1 MIYLLFYVGNL
12 MDNSFEFDNFI
23 PFSQK
28 LLENKSNIIEDN
40 FQCIYRTIISRVYYS
55 AFHHAKYWLEIN
67 YNFKTQEFNFETG
80 KLQNKNGLS
89 EHVQV
94 FKELRIIAKNQKNL
108 KSQFRNAASKLE
120 HLFDKRV
127 DADYHEDLKFEEI
140 DVTDAIEDAKYII
153 DLLLF
158 N

>member
-1 MIYLLFYVGNL
+1 MTT
-12 MDNSFEFDNFI
+12 SFEFDYFI
-23 PFSQK
+23 KFSQK
-28 LLENKSNIIEDN
+28 LLENKQDIVEDN
-40 FQCIYRTIISRVYYS
+40 FQCVYRTILSRVYYS

-94 FKELRIIAKNQKNL
+94 FKELRSIAKDQKDL
-108 KSQFRNAASKLE
+108 KNQFRNASSKLE
-120 HLFDKRV
+120 YLFDKRI
-127 DADYHEDLKFEEI
+127 DADYHEDLTFEEI
-140 DVTDAIEDAKYII
+140 EVTDAIENAIYII
-153 DLLLF
+153 KLLPF

>member
-12 MDNSFEFDNFI
+12 MTTSFEFDYFI
-23 PFSQK
+23 KFSQK
-28 LLENKSNIIEDN
+28 LLENKQDIVEDN
-40 FQCIYRTIISRVYYS
+40 FQCVYRTILSRVYYS

-94 FKELRIIAKNQKNL
+94 FKELRSIAKDQKDL
-108 KSQFRNAASKLE
+108 KNQFRNASSKLE
-120 HLFDKRV
+120 YLFDKRI
-127 DADYHEDLKFEEI
+127 DADYHEDLTFEEI
-140 DVTDAIEDAKYII
+140 EVTDAIENAIYII
-153 DLLLF
+153 KLLPF